1 MENLLRF
8 IAVTMTGGTT
18 HQENDFGMLLEPKLR
33 KIFYDSYNEVPEQYS
48 GFYNVK
54 TSKKAKETD
63 YGLGAFSPWKKFGN
77 SFSTIELLYL
87 VNLMKK

>member
-33 KIFYDSYNEVPEQYS
+33 KIL
-48 GFYNVK
+48 
-54 TSKKAKETD
+54 SK
-63 YGLGAFSPWKKFGN
+63 LQPMVIS
-77 SFSTIELLYL
+77 IE
-87 VNLMKK
+87 